1 MAYKKQNFKNG
12 QVLEAAH
19 LNHMEE
25 GIEQAMNNS
34 GGGGGTFVQADY
46 EQNDSTASDYIKN
59 RPFYIENGEQL
70 FSGDVVFDS
79 NNFNIGII
87 DYDLYAHYGFTL
99 TDDSPDEEITAAI
112 DAMVGKGL
120 IVTVDGITEASHM
133 KTIALM
139 GDPALYAGNF
149 GVYLQLMLD
158 IYMEYGI
165 DEETAIAMI
174 KEDFPNYDT
183 LDTGESFLLMVTAPI
198 TQIMAKSAG
207 TFTVVLQEGNIKKID
222 KMFLPDGIGSNVEM
236 GDVLPKVTAD
246 DEGKV
251 LMVVDG
257 VWAISP
263 IPNGDEVA
271 Y

>member
-34 GGGGGTFVQADY
+34 GGGGTSVQADY
-46 EQNDSTASDYIKN
+46 EQNDTTASDYIKN
-59 RPFYIENGEQL
+59 RPFYIETGETL
-70 FSGDVVFDS
+70 FSGDVVINEGDALNVSIPFDM
-79 NNFNIGII
+79 
-87 DYDLYAHYGFTL
+87 YAYYGFTITSSS
-99 TDDSPDEEITAAI
+99 TDDEVLAANEAI
-112 DAMVGKGL
+112 LGKGFV
-120 IVTVDGITEASHM
+120 VTLDDVTQATSYKVTASNDGESM
-133 KTIALM
+133 YYL
-139 GDPALYAGNF
+139 GNF
-149 GVYLQLMLD
+149 GVILQLYIDMM
-158 IYMEYGI
+158 ISYGL
-165 DEETAIAMI
+165 DEEEAIATVKTM
-174 KEDFPNYDT
+174 FPDYDT
-183 LDTGESFLLMVTAPI
+183 LDTGESFIMVLGLSEMNILVYKTGTISI
-198 TQIMAKSAG
+198 TIHEG
-207 TFTVVLQEGNIKKID
+207 TVKKLD
-222 KMFLPDGIGSNVEM
+222 RMFLPNGIGSNVNM

-257 VWAISP
+257 VWAVSP